1 MKFLQKT
8 WLVIALFIIH
18 SPSHAVD
25 GSSRTIETSG
35 YIAAKPERVIEAFT
49 SKEDLAAWWLVS
61 RSLTSPAKGAI
72 WTVVWENYGQDK
84 THHVWSG
91 VVSESSKHHLI
102 ISDLVMIEP
111 ERPLFGPMQLEIIAL
126 ADGEGTRLTVL
137 HHGYQYGEHW
147 DWSHKVVV
155 GGWKKALGE
164 LAAWF
169 EAGAAHL
176 DA

>member
-1 MKFLQKT
+1 MSIYQK
-8 WLVIALFIIH
+8 LLF
-18 SPSHAVD
+18 SVTTLLLCLSAKAD
-25 GSSRTIETSG
+25 ESSLRTIETSA
-35 YIAAKPERVIEAFT
+35 YINAKPDRVLRAFYT
-49 SKEDLAAWWLVS
+49 PEDLSAWWLVS
-61 RSLTSPAKGAI
+61 RSLTGANKGNLWSI
-72 WTVVWENYGQDK
+72 VWENYGQDK

-91 VVSESSKHHLI
+91 VVSESSNHRFI
-102 ISDLVMIEP
+102 VSDLVMIEP

-155 GGWKKALGE
+155 GGWKKALAE

-169 EAGAAHL
+169 EN
-176 DA
+176 DTPR